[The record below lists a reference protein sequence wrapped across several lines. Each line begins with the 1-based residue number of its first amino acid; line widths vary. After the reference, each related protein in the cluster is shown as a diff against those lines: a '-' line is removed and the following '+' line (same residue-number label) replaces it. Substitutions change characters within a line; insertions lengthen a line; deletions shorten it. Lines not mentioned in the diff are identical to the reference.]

1 MDSQKG
7 AQLPVLNDQSVDAGA
22 ELRDADLDHRDV
34 VCN

>member
-7 AQLPVLNDQSVDAGA
+7 AQLPVLNDQSVDTG